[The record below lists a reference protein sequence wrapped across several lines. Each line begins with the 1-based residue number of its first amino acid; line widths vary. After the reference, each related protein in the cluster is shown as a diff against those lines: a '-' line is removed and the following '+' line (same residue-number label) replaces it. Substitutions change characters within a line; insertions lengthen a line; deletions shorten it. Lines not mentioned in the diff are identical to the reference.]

1 MRKLKQRDL
10 IDAEIMARHKAY
22 QDLIAQQEELL
33 EKDPLA
39 YIRKVALN
47 FIANKR
53 ADPGCV
59 SVLWLLYELHK
70 DRCNHSD

>member
-47 FIANKR
+47 FIANKH

-59 SVLWLLYELHK
+59 SALWLLYELYK
-70 DRCNHSD
+70 VSGP